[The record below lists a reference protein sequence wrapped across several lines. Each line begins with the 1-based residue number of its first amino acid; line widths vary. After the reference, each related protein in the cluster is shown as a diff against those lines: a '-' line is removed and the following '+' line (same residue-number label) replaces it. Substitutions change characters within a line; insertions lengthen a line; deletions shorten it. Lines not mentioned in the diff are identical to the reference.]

1 MSFSSSRKAQVELS
15 LQSLVGIIIAIVVIL
30 ISVALFI
37 SLMNIFMGPP
47 DSGTAANF
55 NRVYDSVAA
64 LYDPHN
70 TNTSCKIVGE
80 YLGEDWS
87 LVGFNADG
95 VESSTVTSIMN
106 NRITCKQNEDCIIE
120 TCGDNDEIEKPSSC
134 GTGPCLCV
142 CDGGGDVDGDDCKE
156 SGAVC
161 KKFPRDSGFDR
172 FYFPLGTSENECGI
186 EDTLPNGKLY
196 ELCDLVIRSESCW
209 QQKNYGTKYT
219 FVIMKIRRSGSSKDQ
234 IVMDITSDARVTYPE
249 ITVTCTQ
256 LLNDLKN
263 IRGAA
268 PIPVTPQA
276 QQPRGPD
283 VVQQGMQQGSIG
295 YGGGVRV
302 NQ

>member
-1 MSFSSSRKAQVELS
+1 MSFSSSRKAQVDLS

-37 SLMNIFMGPP
+37 SLMNIFISPP
-47 DSGTAANF
+47 DSGTAATF

-95 VESSTVTSIMN
+95 VIAADN
-106 NRITCKQNEDCIIE
+106 NFACKVNEDCIE
-120 TCGDNDEIEKPSSC
+120 ESCGHDDNVQKPSSC

-209 QQKNYGTKYT
+209 QQKNYGVKYT
-219 FVIMKIRRSGSSKDQ
+219 LVIMKRRRSGSLKDQ

-268 PIPVTPQA
+268 PTPVTPQA
-276 QQPRGPD
+276 QQPQGSD
-283 VVQQGMQQGSIG
+283 VVQQGMQHGSIG

>member
-37 SLMNIFMGPP
+37 SLMNIFIGPP
-47 DSGTAANF
+47 DSGTAATF

-95 VESSTVTSIMN
+95 VIAADN
-106 NRITCKQNEDCIIE
+106 NFACKVNEDCIE
-120 TCGDNDEIEKPSSC
+120 ESCGADDNIEKPSSC

-209 QQKNYGTKYT
+209 QEKNYGVKYT
-219 FVIMKIRRSGSSKDQ
+219 LVIMKIRRSGSSKDQ

-268 PIPVTPQA
+268 PTPVAPPPE
-276 QQPRGPD
+276 QQPRSTVIQD
-283 VVQQGMQQGSIG
+283 IQGEGGLGDRPAGSTPTQI
-295 YGGGVRV
+295 RT
-302 NQ
+302 NT